1 MLIKD
6 TIALITGAGSG
17 LGEATARR
25 LAGQGARVAVLDR
38 SAEAAGR
45 VAAEIDGLAVS
56 ADVADAAAVE
66 GAFGATEAHFGAAP
80 RIVVSCAGIGTAAR
94 ILPRDGALPIE
105 AFERTLRVNLTGT
118 YVVMSIAARAM
129 AALAV
134 LDDDGARGVIINTTS
149 VAYQDGQIGQAA
161 YAASK
166 GGVASLTLPAARELA
181 RFGIRVMAIAPGLF
195 ETAMSAGL
203 PPEARTALAASLPF
217 PARLGRPDE
226 YAMLVQQII
235 ENPILNGEVIRLDS
249 AVRLAPK

>member
-1 MLIKD
+1 MNINE

-25 LAGQGARVAVLDR
+25 LANAGARVAVLDR
-38 SAEAAGR
+38 SEDAAAK
-45 VAAEIDGLAVS
+45 VADDIGGLALA
-56 ADVADAAAVE
+56 ADVADAAQVQA
-66 GAFGATEAHFGAAP
+66 AFDRVTAEWGAAP

-94 ILPRDGALPIE
+94 ILPRDGTLSLD
-105 AFERTLRVNLTGT
+105 AFDRTIRVNLIGT
-118 YVVMSIAARAM
+118 YTVLSTAARAM
-129 AALAV
+129 AATEP
-134 LDDDGARGVIINTTS
+134 LDTDGARGVIINTAS
-149 VAYQDGQIGQAA
+149 VAWQDGQIGQAA

-203 PPEARTALAASLPF
+203 PPEIKASLEAGLPF
-217 PARLGRPDE
+217 PSRMGRPDE
-226 YAMLVQQII
+226 FAMLVQQII
-235 ENPILNGEVIRLDS
+235 ENPILNGEVIRIDS